1 MLKKIFPIEIEKVTE
16 GGGRITISTPTL
28 DRDKDRVLPFGA
40 QVQAYQNNPVV
51 QWGHNYRD
59 PWATVGRTTNLEITD
74 RGIVADFELR
84 PAANESDPQNIVRL
98 LWHGGWV
105 KTASVGFNPIA
116 HEENEEGGR
125 DFTEWELL
133 EWSLVPIPANQ
144 NALRLAAK
152 ALDIGDGQDVD
163 QPGKAE
169 QPTSEQPA
177 KAETDAD
184 DSDDSDSGGQSK
196 DEGRDESDQ
205 DESGDMDTEQPDL
218 EGTDTNADEGALTP
232 DQEAALAGALTDYL
246 SAIQEV
252 LGNE

>member
-1 MLKKIFPIEIEKVTE
+1 MKVKAECTA
-16 GGGRITISTPTL
+16 RSRRRFHAKRCALRNQLTNHI
-28 DRDKDRVLPFGA
+28 
-40 QVQAYQNNPVV
+40 QAEVV
-51 QWGHNYRD
+51 QRSL
-59 PWATVGRTTNLEITD
+59 GRNNVSISID
-74 RGIVADFELR
+74 D
-84 PAANESDPQNIVRL
+84 
-98 LWHGGWV
+98 
-105 KTASVGFNPIA
+105 
-116 HEENEEGGR
+116 
-125 DFTEWELL
+125 
-133 EWSLVPIPANQ
+133 Q